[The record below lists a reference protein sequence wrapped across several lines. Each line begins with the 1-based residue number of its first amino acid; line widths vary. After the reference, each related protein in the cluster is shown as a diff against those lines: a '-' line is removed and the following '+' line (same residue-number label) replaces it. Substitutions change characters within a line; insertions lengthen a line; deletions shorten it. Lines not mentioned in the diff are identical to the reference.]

1 MFILGTCP
9 KAGAA
14 GDQIFSEGEDSV
26 AVGEANARVTV
37 SPKRAVGWEHWF
49 HISSG
54 EVTFSPL
61 PLTSGSKQRGK
72 KTKIQSSKKYQFFVS
87 SHLAQGL

>member
-14 GDQIFSEGEDSV
+14 GDQIFLEGEDSV

-37 SPKRAVGWEHWF
+37 SPKRAVG
-49 HISSG
+49 
-54 EVTFSPL
+54 
-61 PLTSGSKQRGK
+61 
-72 KTKIQSSKKYQFFVS
+72 
-87 SHLAQGL
+87 